1 MENLFNRST
10 DEDYY
15 RPIRTKCAFNDNF
28 IVYESKGDKDKK
40 LSPKEY
46 LDMIKSYLGDIINDH
61 NPPPKKKNLRVHSRN
76 EVIDY

>member
-40 LSPKEY
+40 LSPKKY
-46 LDMIKSYLGDIINDH
+46 IDMIKSLLGDIINDH
-61 NPPPKKKNLRVHSRN
+61 TPPPLP
-76 EVIDY
+76 